1 VAGLKWRHRADR
13 DLRAVCGREHDLD
26 DADRK
31 GHGREEVHRIN
42 RLGDGRRRVSYRME
56 ITGPVAEGIGPHLGL
71 QISSEFPETLSVLV
85 E

>member
-1 VAGLKWRHRADR
+1 
-13 DLRAVCGREHDLD
+13 
-26 DADRK
+26 
-31 GHGREEVHRIN
+31 VHRID

-71 QISSEFPETLSVLV
+71 LISSEFPETLSVLV